1 MITPDIKELVCD
13 YYEAGFS
20 QKEITKLLKMS
31 HNTVRKILIEKGYDT
46 ANYRNLPKIT
56 RETVIELIKK
66 GYTYEQIA
74 ETCDISPSCI
84 PVIARDNN
92 LLFISSKARRE
103 KRVEMVNLLKSKG
116 FNKTEIKNTTGIDYK
131 TQTSYT
137 GGHDHE

>member
-1 MITPDIKELVCD
+1 MLTPDIKELVCD

-56 RETVIELIKK
+56 REIVVELIKK
-66 GYTYEQIA
+66 GYTYELIA
-74 ETCDISPSCI
+74 KICDISLPCI
-84 PVIARDNN
+84 PVIAKDND
-92 LLFISSKARRE
+92 LLFVSTKARRE

-131 TQTSYT
+131 TQTTYT
-137 GGHDHE
+137 K